1 MQNFTYRLAACA
13 AVLSLACGGALAQ
26 APKAAA
32 TTAKPAAPAPA
43 QTGPKQIGKFD
54 DWTAATHQEGGSSVC
69 YAFSKPI
76 KSEAKPDIANRG
88 AVILTISER
97 KTPRDTV
104 ALEVG
109 FPYPANAVATV
120 KIDKTTLEFYT
131 DKRNAFARDGAA
143 VVQAFKKA
151 SQVAI
156 VSPGPKK
163 ESVTDTFSLKGF
175 GSAYDA
181 IVKACPA
188 K

>member
-1 MQNFTYRLAACA
+1 M
-13 AVLSLACGGALAQ
+13 
-26 APKAAA
+26 
-32 TTAKPAAPAPA
+32 
-43 QTGPKQIGKFD
+43 
-54 DWTAATHQEGGSSVC
+54 C

-143 VVQAFKKA
+143 VVQAFA
-151 SQVAI
+151 VRARTAANRAQVAG
-156 VSPGPKK
+156 VSRA
-163 ESVTDTFSLKGF
+163 
-175 GSAYDA
+175 GSRWVRCATSTSA
-181 IVKACPA
+181 QCSTPLPTVSQIGRAHV
-188 K
+188 